1 MRDKYDA
8 KTKYNIKRSELCL
21 SMLIPSG
28 EQQRCGGALCG
39 GWVVVVDSSRR
50 GMFAVMFCK
59 CQGRDYG

>member
-1 MRDKYDA
+1 MRDEYDA
-8 KTKYNIKRSELCL
+8 KTEYNIKRSELCL

-28 EQQRCGGALCG
+28 ERCTVCG
-39 GWVVVVDSSRR
+39 GWVVVVVDSSRR